1 MQVFCENPQEAYDMT
16 LLGFKLAER
25 EDVLT
30 PIMVNFD
37 GFITSHCLERVEV
50 LPDEMVNEYLPP
62 RNAKLKLDVDK
73 PMTFGAFA
81 LQDYYFEFKRQQ
93 HEAMEHAY
101 RLMPEIWSEYAK
113 LSGRNYANVRTY
125 RLTNADVAIVSAGST
140 SGTARYAVD
149 ELRQQ
154 KIRAGALGI
163 RLFRPWPGPEVLKAL
178 KHVKAVA
185 VLDRATSLGA
195 PGTTL
200 YEDVATTLYALPKQP
215 TLTNY
220 VYGLGGRDIRT
231 RDIVKAVRET
241 LKLASDKK
249 KVSPIKFLGVRE

>member
-1 MQVFCENPQEAYDMT
+1 
-16 LLGFKLAER
+16 
-25 EDVLT
+25 
-30 PIMVNFD
+30 
-37 GFITSHCLERVEV
+37 
-50 LPDEMVNEYLPP
+50 
-62 RNAKLKLDVDK
+62 
-73 PMTFGAFA
+73 
-81 LQDYYFEFKRQQ
+81 
-93 HEAMEHAY
+93 
-101 RLMPEIWSEYAK
+101 
-113 LSGRNYANVRTY
+113 
-125 RLTNADVAIVSAGST
+125 
-140 SGTARYAVD
+140 
-149 ELRQQ
+149 
-154 KIRAGALGI
+154 LGI

-178 KHVKAVA
+178 KNVKAVA